1 MGGRVDGLDAID
13 LERSSART
21 VHVAVI
27 DELRRAM
34 LSGVLPP
41 GTRLVQADLA
51 RSLDVS
57 VTPVRE
63 AIRDLVAEGL
73 VEFDAYR
80 GATVHT
86 PSLAE
91 LEEIYEIRFLLTPPA
106 VREAIARITDA
117 EISEAE
123 DIAARMV
130 AAGDHAEWV
139 DLNRQFHHVLT
150 AASRR
155 THLQD
160 VIDRMSNLSTL
171 YVAVSLDAATGTRR
185 RGDRDH
191 SALIRAYRRR
201 DVDRAVAISLKHI
214 EQTLDDAR
222 RAIVAAGGRRL
233 DAR

>member
-1 MGGRVDGLDAID
+1 MDGLGAID
-13 LERSSART
+13 LHGSTART
-21 VHVAVI
+21 AHVAVI

-34 LSGVLPP
+34 LTGVLPP

-51 RSLDVS
+51 RSLHVS

-63 AIRDLVAEGL
+63 ALRDLVAEGL
-73 VEFDAYR
+73 VDFDAYR

-86 PSLAE
+86 PTLAE
-91 LEEIYEIRFLLTPPA
+91 LEEIYQIRFLLTPPA
-106 VREAIARITDA
+106 VREAVARITDA

-123 DIAARMV
+123 SIAAQMES
-130 AAGDHAEWV
+130 ATDHAEWV
-139 DLNRQFHHVLT
+139 EFNRRFHHVLT

-160 VIDRMSNLSTL
+160 VINRMSNLSTL
-171 YVAVSLDAATGTRR
+171 YVAVSLGASAGTRR

-191 SALIRAYRRR
+191 AALIRAYRRR
-201 DVDRAVAISLKHI
+201 DAERAVAVSLKHI

-222 RAIVAAGGRRL
+222 RAIVGLGGRTG
-233 DAR
+233 AG